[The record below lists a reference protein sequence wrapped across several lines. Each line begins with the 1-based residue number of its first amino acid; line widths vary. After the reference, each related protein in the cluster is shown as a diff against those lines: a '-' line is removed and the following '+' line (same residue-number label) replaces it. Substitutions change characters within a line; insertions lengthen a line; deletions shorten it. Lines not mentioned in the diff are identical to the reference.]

1 MWGQVYCFCSWHNI
15 DGIIPTRVGTR
26 RVRAV
31 LRLQQGD
38 HPHACGDKCSL
49 PPNDNPCLGS
59 SPRVWGQVY
68 CFCSWHN
75 IDGIIP
81 TRVGTRRV
89 RAVLRLQQGDHP
101 HACGD
106 KCSLPPNDNPCL
118 GSSPRVWGQ
127 DVIFVAF
134 CYIIRI
140 IPTRVGTSCDSKGSI
155 NFSRDHPH
163 ACGDKVKTQR
173 TRSAVAG
180 SSPRVWGQGF

>member
-1 MWGQVYCFCSWHNI
+1 M
-15 DGIIPTRVGTR
+15 
-26 RVRAV
+26 
-31 LRLQQGD
+31 
-38 HPHACGDKCSL
+38 
-49 PPNDNPCLGS
+49 
-59 SPRVWGQVY
+59 WGQVY

-140 IPTRVGTSCDSKGSI
+140 IPTRVGTRLLKQWGCGNWK
-155 NFSRDHPH
+155 DHPH
-163 ACGDKVKTQR
+163 ACGDKKAL
-173 TRSAVAG
+173 RSFIPLLLG
-180 SSPRVWGQGF
+180 SSPRVWGQATQDTLTEHICRIIPTRVGTR